1 MVYILPYYNN
11 SKLDVLSNLEQLDER
26 EQRRQFHKEAKQ
38 SGETFKKRILD
49 SIMSLER
56 EGYGE

>member
-1 MVYILPYYNN
+1 
-11 SKLDVLSNLEQLDER
+11 LSVVTETEY
-26 EQRRQFHKEAKQ
+26 EQRKQFLKEAKQ
-38 SGETFKKRILD
+38 SGETFKKRIID

>member
-1 MVYILPYYNN
+1 LQV
-11 SKLDVLSNLEQLDER
+11 SETEEQ
-26 EQRRQFHKEAKQ
+26 QRKQFLKEAKQ

-56 EGYGE
+56 EGYNE